1 MNTKCLILVGLMILF
16 ATAAFGQSGGSFAI
30 TQSVVAAG
38 GGAAGGGTFEV
49 TGTTGQNVAGTTSSG
64 VPFAVH
70 SGFWS
75 GTLTPSAATVAVSGS
90 VLTSD
95 GRGIRNAVVRMT
107 DQNGT
112 SRIALTS
119 SFGYFQ
125 FDDVEAG
132 RNYVITVSS
141 KRFQFAPQVV
151 SVQDELA
158 NIEFVALP

>member
-38 GGAAGGGTFEV
+38 GGAAGGGAFEV

-75 GTLTPSAATVAVSGS
+75 GTLTPSAAAVRVSAFWNS
-90 VLTSD
+90 VPATPSTQRCRTKSAERATRLS
-95 GRGIRNAVVRMT
+95 
-107 DQNGT
+107 
-112 SRIALTS
+112 IA
-119 SFGYFQ
+119 
-125 FDDVEAG
+125 
-132 RNYVITVSS
+132 
-141 KRFQFAPQVV
+141 
-151 SVQDELA
+151 
-158 NIEFVALP
+158 